1 MKSIVLT
8 TLLTGIIAVT
18 TLVPESDDF
27 NAITKTAATSISTPG
42 SGEVLLAQTPGGE
55 RRRVRR
61 RTRRRVN
68 RRHERRENIFFTPI
82 TSLWG

>member
-1 MKSIVLT
+1 MKSIILT
-8 TLLTGIIAVT
+8 TLLTGIVAVT
-18 TLVPESDDF
+18 ALVPESDDF
-27 NAITKTAATSISTPG
+27 STTKTAATSISTST

-82 TSLWG
+82 TALWA